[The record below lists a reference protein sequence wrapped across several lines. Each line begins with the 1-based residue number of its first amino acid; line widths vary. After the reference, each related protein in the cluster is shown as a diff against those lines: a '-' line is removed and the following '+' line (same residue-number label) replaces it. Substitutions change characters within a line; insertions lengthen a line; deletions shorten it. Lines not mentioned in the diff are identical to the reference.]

1 MSIAFFVNSACL
13 YKGIIILIIVDRDMV
28 WKLGKLQSTYN
39 ELRFDVETVLAVH
52 KSIVSSLLIF
62 KQHG

>member
-1 MSIAFFVNSACL
+1 
-13 YKGIIILIIVDRDMV
+13 MV

-39 ELRFDVETVLAVH
+39 ELRFDVGTVFAVY